1 MFEQIEQLA
10 INDILD
16 LQSSVPS
23 LKINQQQF
31 ANQNTF
37 LIRGFGNGANNPGVE
52 PAVAIAIDGVMISR
66 NQSALNDLMSVERV
80 EVLKGPQSTL
90 FGKSASAGVISIT
103 TKKPENEFS
112 AKIEAT
118 AGDYGL
124 KKFGGTV
131 TGPISSNIYFRLTAS
146 SNERDGYVKN
156 LYLGTEINDR
166 DRQAIRAQLLTEIN
180 EDLSLRLIRL

>member
-1 MFEQIEQLA
+1 MRWQNHIFVFFTLVLSLIVTNNLEAQTNLQIEEIVVTATKKETTLQDAPLAISVIGVEQIEQLA
-10 INDILD
+10 INDVLD

-103 TKKPENEFS
+103 TKKP
-112 AKIEAT
+112 
-118 AGDYGL
+118 
-124 KKFGGTV
+124 
-131 TGPISSNIYFRLTAS
+131 
-146 SNERDGYVKN
+146 KN
-156 LYLGTEINDR
+156 
-166 DRQAIRAQLLTEIN
+166 
-180 EDLSLRLIRL
+180 

>member
-1 MFEQIEQLA
+1 MRWHIYAFTFLLTITSLFFAENVKAQTSSESFNNYIEEIVVTATKKETTLQDAPLAISVIGVEQIEQLA
-10 INDILD
+10 ITDILD

-112 AKIEAT
+112 AKTSAFL
-118 AGDYGL
+118 G
-124 KKFGGTV
+124 F
-131 TGPISSNIYFRLTAS
+131 LT
-146 SNERDGYVKN
+146 
-156 LYLGTEINDR
+156 T
-166 DRQAIRAQLLTEIN
+166 
-180 EDLSLRLIRL
+180 